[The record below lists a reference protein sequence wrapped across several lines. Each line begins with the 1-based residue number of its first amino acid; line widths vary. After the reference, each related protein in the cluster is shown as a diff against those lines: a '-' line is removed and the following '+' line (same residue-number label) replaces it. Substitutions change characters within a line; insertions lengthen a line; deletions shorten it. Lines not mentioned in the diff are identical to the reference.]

1 MIRLKALHEV
11 ADVDVELLL
20 QLRWGQEHAP
30 HVALH
35 DVFVY
40 WCRLRRVSG
49 HQK

>member
-1 MIRLKALHEV
+1 MNLLLMIRLKALHEV

-40 WCRLRRVSG
+40 
-49 HQK
+49 